1 MCKYNIQFSKYYD
14 GGVRM
19 IEIII
24 YGMITAFAALMYMF
38 ISDLYRDRQWRK
50 NNPDEHNI
58 MERKIKDDFSEQTV
72 RDKRSYDGWCDFVYV
87 VYML

>member
-24 YGMITAFAALMYMF
+24 YGMITAFVALMYMF

-58 MERKIKDDFSEQTV
+58 MERKIKDDFSE
-72 RDKRSYDGWCDFVYV
+72 
-87 VYML
+87 

>member
-1 MCKYNIQFSKYYD
+1 MCKYNIQFSEYYD

-24 YGMITAFAALMYMF
+24 YGMITAFVALMYMF

-50 NNPDEHNI
+50 NNPDEHSI
-58 MERKIKDDFSEQTV
+58 MERKIKDDFSE
-72 RDKRSYDGWCDFVYV
+72 
-87 VYML
+87 

>member
-1 MCKYNIQFSKYYD
+1 MYKYNIQFSEYYD

-58 MERKIKDDFSEQTV
+58 MERKIKDDFSE
-72 RDKRSYDGWCDFVYV
+72 
-87 VYML
+87 

>member
-1 MCKYNIQFSKYYD
+1 MCKYNIQFSQYYD

-24 YGMITAFAALMYMF
+24 YGMITAFVALMYMF

-58 MERKIKDDFSEQTV
+58 MERKIKDDFSE
-72 RDKRSYDGWCDFVYV
+72 
-87 VYML
+87 

>member
-1 MCKYNIQFSKYYD
+1 
-14 GGVRM
+14 M

-58 MERKIKDDFSEQTV
+58 MERKIKDDFSE
-72 RDKRSYDGWCDFVYV
+72 
-87 VYML
+87 